1 MSNTVVTD
9 QSRAERARLGIRLTL
24 VQRMVLVAQLPALVL
39 TLVLGVGVKD
49 AIAQRAVSQQAERWI
64 GLVVSS
70 ADLLKCLQRERGATS
85 VYLSSNG
92 DTFGPELEGFRSDTD
107 AAALE
112 WENAYLRATEDSATP
127 LAVTDAAGSIEQ
139 AVASLTDERAQTD
152 SLDTAIPDRIRFY
165 TALNA
170 QLLALSGA
178 TTEPISRAGQI
189 GGDVASNL
197 ALMTA
202 QERMG
207 LIRAQVANVMT
218 NHGFG
223 EGQRELIAALLSD
236 HDSSLTLAIET
247 SRGDVNAAERGLQE
261 TDLSQQVHTIIADA
275 FAAADSADPAL
286 NLDPT
291 EWFGI
296 ATDYIDLMV
305 DVEAGNSLALTDEA
319 HAAVVGANRQVALM
333 ASAVIGTVIVMA
345 VLLTLL
351 SRAVRRPLSAGVAAA
366 QRLATGDMTTR
377 FPSDGHDEIAD
388 LGRAM
393 NTALDALHGTL
404 ERVVTDARSVAA
416 AAELLSGSATR
427 IAQDADFTSSQVREA
442 SEASTRMG
450 QEVQS
455 VAAATEQVNA
465 SIAEIARS
473 TARASD
479 VSDSAQGLSEQTSV
493 TMSQLGESSGEIGE
507 VIRWITTIAEQT
519 NLLALNATIEAARA
533 GEAGKGFA
541 VVAQEVKA
549 LAQSTSTATADIG
562 QKVEDIQRQTTDAV
576 DAMNKINTV
585 IDEMHLFQASIA
597 GAAEEQSA
605 TTNMVSQ
612 AVQNSALEAH
622 KIDTTMASVAEAMA
636 HTSNE
641 LADAQ
646 RAALELAQ
654 MGHGLNDAVSQF
666 TL

>member
-9 QSRAERARLGIRLTL
+9 QARAEGARRSIRLTL

-39 TLVLGVGVKD
+39 TLVLGLGVRD
-49 AIAQRAVSQQAERWI
+49 AMEQRAVAQQAERWI

-112 WENAYLRATEDSATP
+112 WENAYLLATGGSATP
-127 LAVTDAAGSIEQ
+127 PAVTDAAASIEQ
-139 AVASLTDERAQTD
+139 SLASLADERAQTD
-152 SLDTAIPDRIRFY
+152 TLDTVIPDRIRFY
-165 TALNA
+165 TALNSH
-170 QLLALSGA
+170 LLALSGA

-218 NHGFG
+218 KHGFG
-223 EGQRELIAALLSD
+223 EGQRELIASLLSD
-236 HDSSLTLAIET
+236 HDTSLTLAIET
-247 SRGDVNAAERGLQE
+247 SRGDVNTAERALRE
-261 TDLSQQVHTIIADA
+261 TELSRQVHTIIADA
-275 FAAADSADPAL
+275 LAATDDTDPAL
-286 NLDPT
+286 NVVPT
-291 EWFGI
+291 EWFDI
-296 ATDYIDLMV
+296 ATDYIDLIV
-305 DVEAGNSLALTDEA
+305 EVEAGNSEALTGEA
-319 HAAVVGANRQVALM
+319 HAAVLGANRQVVLM
-333 ASAVIGTVIVMA
+333 ASAAVGTVIVMA

-377 FPSDGHDEIAD
+377 FPADGHDEIAD

-393 NTALDALHGTL
+393 NTSLDALHSTL
-404 ERVVTDARSVAA
+404 ERVVTDARCVAA

-427 IAQDADFTSSQVREA
+427 IAEDADFTSTQVREA

-450 QEVQS
+450 QEVES

-493 TMSQLGESSGEIGE
+493 TMTQLGESSGEIGE

-541 VVAQEVKA
+541 VVAQEVKE

-576 DAMNKINTV
+576 DAMHKINAV

-622 KIDTTMASVAEAMA
+622 RIDTTMVRVAEAMA

-641 LADAQ
+641 LAEAQ
-646 RAALELAQ
+646 RAAQELAQ